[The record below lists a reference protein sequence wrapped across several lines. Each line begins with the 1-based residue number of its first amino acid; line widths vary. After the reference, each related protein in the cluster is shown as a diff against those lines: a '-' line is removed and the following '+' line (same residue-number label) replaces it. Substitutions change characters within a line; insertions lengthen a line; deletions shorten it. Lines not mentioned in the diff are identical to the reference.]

1 MYARF
6 LGVALGINR
15 KENKWSVRFLRSVP
29 YTISAY
35 ILLLKMALDNQ
46 NQSLVF
52 ILMGIIRTYFLV
64 LGLYLLIMTLRK
76 KKSTYYYLIGSGA
89 VVLIIFAIISTLV
102 EFYFL
107 NGHSVMIR
115 GLSWLLIGFFIEV
128 IFYSAAVGYRTKKEN
143 IQRVD
148 ALQKIVD
155 QYDIIKQHDID
166 KLKAMY
172 QSKEEERNRIVKDIH
187 DEIGSTVSSIYI
199 LSNVA
204 IQDKDKKDNSPMLIE
219 IRDNAATLS
228 DKVDDIVWSMN
239 PQHDYMESLL
249 NRIRQFATPLFE
261 AKEIDYDFRF
271 DKELLYKKTE
281 AQSRQ
286 YIYYIVKEAINNLIK
301 YSDCKKAIVIAKHCQ
316 SGYEFEVIDDGK
328 GIEHSQDNIGNG
340 LHFMKQRA
348 TSIGAELSIE
358 SETGKGTT
366 ISLFIKNQI
375 NG

>member
-1 MYARF
+1 
-6 LGVALGINR
+6 
-15 KENKWSVRFLRSVP
+15 
-29 YTISAY
+29 
-35 ILLLKMALDNQ
+35 MALDNQ

-76 KKSTYYYLIGSGA
+76 KINLLLPDCSGA

-301 YSDCKKAIVIAKHCQ
+301 YSDCKRQLLLQSIVKAAMNLK
-316 SGYEFEVIDDGK
+316 
-328 GIEHSQDNIGNG
+328 
-340 LHFMKQRA
+340 
-348 TSIGAELSIE
+348 
-358 SETGKGTT
+358 
-366 ISLFIKNQI
+366 
-375 NG
+375 